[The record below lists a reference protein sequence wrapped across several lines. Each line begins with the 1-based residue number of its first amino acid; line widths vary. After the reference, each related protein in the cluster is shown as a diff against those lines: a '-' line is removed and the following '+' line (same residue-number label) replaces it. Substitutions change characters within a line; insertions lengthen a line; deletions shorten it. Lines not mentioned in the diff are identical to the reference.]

1 MTTVTLA
8 SGAAVEIEEVLYAF
22 VRDEA
27 VTGTAWTADEVFRIL
42 GTLVQ
47 EFDPKNRELLA
58 KRADRQSRI
67 DAYYIGKRRAG
78 WEPTAASAATAAS
91 ATSAK

>member
-27 VTGTAWTADEVFRIL
+27 VTGTAWTADEVFRMHPE
-42 GTLVQ
+42 Q
-47 EFDPKNRELLA
+47 P
-58 KRADRQSRI
+58 
-67 DAYYIGKRRAG
+67 
-78 WEPTAASAATAAS
+78 
-91 ATSAK
+91 